1 LTPLFWSQ
9 ISGNLKTKIA
19 SEIEMQ
25 ITELIHH
32 LIASVQ
38 QTINSEPTRK
48 HDGTS
53 RISTIPNYGFVDP
66 VENKVACKLV

>member
-1 LTPLFWSQ
+1 
-9 ISGNLKTKIA
+9 
-19 SEIEMQ
+19 MQ